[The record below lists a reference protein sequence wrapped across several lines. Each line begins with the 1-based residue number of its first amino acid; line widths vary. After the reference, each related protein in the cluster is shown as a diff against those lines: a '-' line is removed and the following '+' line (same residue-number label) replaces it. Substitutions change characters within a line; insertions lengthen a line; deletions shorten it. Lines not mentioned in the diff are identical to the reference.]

1 MADDGLGI
9 PAAVADA
16 MREELPAVAEQT
28 VGAIVVEVP
37 SYADAFS
44 GEMGRTIENAVQLA
58 LGGFLEL
65 ASAGG
70 GGDAST
76 PIQPALDGAYALGRG
91 EARSG
96 RSMDALLGAY
106 RVGARVSWR
115 HMAASGVRAGL
126 SAEQLA
132 RFAELVFAY
141 IDQLSAASVAGHSD
155 ELETTGRVRTRYLER
170 LVGLLLAGG
179 PEPDLIASAERGDW
193 SPPKTLTAVV
203 LPEAA
208 VRGAL
213 VSLDGRTL
221 RSTQDIPGLDST
233 PELVV
238 LLVPD
243 AGGRSRPAL
252 LRSLDGHAAVA
263 GPPRSWTEV
272 HTSYARAVR
281 ALQLGLTADGSE
293 PVDTD
298 RRLADLVLRADGEA
312 LGDLRTR
319 MLAPLEDLTAGARE
333 KLVETLRAWLLH
345 HGRREQIA
353 AALFVH
359 PQTVRYRMGQL
370 RELYGSA
377 LDDPRTVLELTI
389 ALGVDLPAWPVLW
402 GTFVRQAVRVSVDVS
417 AAADFLAGSA
427 RVLDRRRFD
436 LMFGG
441 ATAEAVL
448 AAVDGYRNA

>member
-1 MADDGLGI
+1 MTPEDIAVPRAVAEAMRPGL
-9 PAAVADA
+9 PSVAQAAVA
-16 MREELPAVAEQT
+16 E
-28 VGAIVVEVP
+28 IIVEVP
-37 SYADAFS
+37 SYADAFQ
-44 GEMGRTIENAVQLA
+44 GDMGQVIGNAVEMA

-65 ASAGG
+65 ATARSGA
-70 GGDAST
+70 DAST
-76 PIQPALDGAYALGRG
+76 PIQPALDGAYELGRG

-96 RSMDALLGAY
+96 RSMDALLAAY

-115 HMAASGVRAGL
+115 HLSGSAVEAGL

-141 IDQLSAASVAGHSD
+141 IDQLSAASAAGHSD

-179 PEPDLIASAERGDW
+179 PEPELMAAAERADW
-193 SPPKTLTAVV
+193 APPTTLTAVV
-203 LPEAA
+203 MPETAI
-208 VRGAL
+208 RGVL

-233 PELVV
+233 AELVV

-252 LRSLDGHAAVA
+252 LRSLDGHAAVV
-263 GPPRSWTEV
+263 GPPRPWGEV

-293 PVDTD
+293 PLDTE
-298 RRLADLVLRADGEA
+298 RRLADLVLLADGEA
-312 LGDLRTR
+312 LADLRAR

-353 AALFVH
+353 AELFVH

-370 RELYGSA
+370 RELYGTR
-377 LDDPRTVLELTI
+377 LEDPRTVLELTV
-389 ALGVDLPAWPVLW
+389 ALG
-402 GTFVRQAVRVSVDVS
+402 
-417 AAADFLAGSA
+417 AAAP
-427 RVLDRRRFD
+427 R
-436 LMFGG
+436 
-441 ATAEAVL
+441 
-448 AAVDGYRNA
+448 

>member
-1 MADDGLGI
+1 MTSSEGTAI

-16 MREELPAVAEQT
+16 MRAELASVAQATVAE
-28 VGAIVVEVP
+28 IIVEVP

-44 GEMGRTIENAVQLA
+44 GDMGKVIRNAVELA

-65 ASAGG
+65 ATASSGA
-70 GGDAST
+70 DAST
-76 PIQPALDGAYALGRG
+76 PIRPALDGAYELGRG

-96 RSMDALLGAY
+96 RSMDALLAAY

-115 HMAASGVRAGL
+115 HLSASAVSAGL
-126 SAEQLA
+126 TVGQLA

-170 LVGLLLAGG
+170 LAGLLLAGAPL
-179 PEPDLIASAERGDW
+179 PELTAAAERADW
-193 SPPKTLTAVV
+193 TPPRTLTVAV

-221 RSTQDIPGLDST
+221 RSNQDVPGLDAT
-233 PELVV
+233 TELVV

-243 AGGRSRPAL
+243 AEGRSRPAL
-252 LRSLDGHAAVA
+252 LRSLEGRDAVV
-263 GPPRSWTEV
+263 GPPRPWSEAS
-272 HTSYARAVR
+272 TSYARAVR
-281 ALQLGLTADGSE
+281 ALQLGLATEGSE
-293 PVDTD
+293 PLDTE
-298 RRLADLVLRADGEA
+298 RRLADLVLRADGGA
-312 LGDLRTR
+312 LADLRAR
-319 MLAPLEDLTAGARE
+319 ALAPLEDLTPAARE

-370 RELYGSA
+370 RERYGKA
-377 LDDPRTVLELTI
+377 LEDPRTVLELTL
-389 ALGVDLPAWPVLW
+389 ALGLTP
-402 GTFVRQAVRVSVDVS
+402 T
-417 AAADFLAGSA
+417 
-427 RVLDRRRFD
+427 
-436 LMFGG
+436 
-441 ATAEAVL
+441 
-448 AAVDGYRNA
+448 